1 MDILIVD
8 ENDETWTVE
17 IVGLDPSPHPT
28 VVEKEPEVLGHFIS
42 NVVQL
47 KDYTD
52 ENMEWA
58 LHQARLVKMETDKQ
72 VDAMMESPEWSG
84 RPQ

>member
-8 ENDETWTVE
+8 ENDGTWTVE
-17 IVGLDPSPHPT
+17 IVGIDPSPHPIA
-28 VVEKEPEVLGHFIS
+28 VEREPEVLGHFIS

-58 LHQARLVKMETDKQ
+58 LHAARGTKMDVDKQ
-72 VDAMMESPEWSG
+72 VDAMMKSPERSG